1 MESIRP
7 DSTSKDGKTWI
18 MMVKLFFSGLIIH
31 TFDPFFNHWKMK
43 CDSRTKQPSSP
54 AGDRELVK
62 PAPGLSAGKVP
73 M

>member
-31 TFDPFFNHWKMK
+31 TF
-43 CDSRTKQPSSP
+43 
-54 AGDRELVK
+54 
-62 PAPGLSAGKVP
+62 
-73 M
+73 